1 MKKLKLKV
9 ATVLFLLVALIA
21 SLSMAATE
29 NLTMS
34 VISEPKATIKFGDN
48 SYAERTL
55 ISKDLDKKELTFQ
68 IKVVNEEKGTKPSG
82 ELMLLID
89 NSKSMDELVDET
101 TTRRQAILSSA
112 NTLITN
118 LLKDNDNLKIGA
130 ISFSSSTNVSKEG
143 TSDDTQ
149 LISDFTNDGTALQS
163 KINNLQMT
171 GERTDLDAGLQLAKQ
186 YLTKD
191 GDTTD
196 KSHKY
201 LIVLSDG
208 IPNLAIG
215 QKEYF
220 SDGVN
225 ATTKATLQ
233 SLTNIIDNNNIMI
246 LLTGITNPNSTP
258 GSITVGDQ
266 TTNLTNKTYAEII
279 ETIFGTTQ
287 NPTVGKF
294 YYITDDKINN
304 TITNQIYNDLMP
316 VASSL
321 KDIVLSDYFT
331 DELVNNFDFSYVKQ
345 PNYGTISQAIDATT
359 KSITWTIGELKPGE
373 TAIVQYKFKLK
384 DKYSS
389 DILNKVINTHKK
401 MELTY
406 TNSDNKKDTKST
418 TETPQIKLVK
428 EILPDALPA
437 TGSSVFTGIAI
448 VAISVLVICGIRYF
462 MIKKDLDNK

>member
-1 MKKLKLKV
+1 MKNSKITFLI
-9 ATVLFLLVALIA
+9 VLFLLLALI
-21 SLSMAATE
+21 SNLSMAATE

-34 VISEPKATIKFGDN
+34 VISEPTATIKFGDN

-345 PNYGTISQAIDATT
+345 PNFGEISNVIDTST
-359 KSITWTIGELKPGE
+359 NSITWKIGELKPNE

-384 DKYSS
+384 SNYSS
-389 DILNKVINTHKK
+389 DILDKIIDTHKK

-406 TNSDNKKDTKST
+406 TNSENQKDTKST

-428 EILPDALPA
+428 ELLPDKLPD
-437 TGSSVFTGIAI
+437 TGKIILTGIAI
-448 VAISVLVICGIRYF
+448 LAVAIAVICGVRYF
-462 MIKKDLDNK
+462 ILKKKLDNK

>member
-1 MKKLKLKV
+1 MKNLKLKV
-9 ATVLFLLVALIA
+9 TIVLFLLVALIA

-225 ATTKATLQ
+225 TTTKATLQ
-233 SLTNIIDNNNIMI
+233 SLTSIIDNNNIMI

-345 PNYGTISQAIDATT
+345 PNYGTISQAIDTTT
-359 KSITWTIGELKPGE
+359 KSITWTIGE
-373 TAIVQYKFKLK
+373 
-384 DKYSS
+384 
-389 DILNKVINTHKK
+389 
-401 MELTY
+401 
-406 TNSDNKKDTKST
+406 
-418 TETPQIKLVK
+418 
-428 EILPDALPA
+428 
-437 TGSSVFTGIAI
+437 
-448 VAISVLVICGIRYF
+448 
-462 MIKKDLDNK
+462 